1 MPNYREL
8 ELRTPELRFQTPVLG
23 GGVLSAGP
31 LSPVSVGSGTGTLES
46 RKRRRFLG
54 PANVL
59 PATALLWAR
68 FEGCNP

>member
-8 ELRTPELRFQTPVLG
+8 ELRIPELRFQTPVLG
-23 GGVLSAGP
+23 GCVLSAGP
-31 LSPVSVGSGTGTLES
+31 LSPVSVSLGTALWSPES
-46 RKRRRFLG
+46 IGRFLG

-59 PATALLWAR
+59 PATALLWAT

>member
-8 ELRTPELRFQTPVLG
+8 ELRTPELRFLTPVLG

-31 LSPVSVGSGTGTLES
+31 LSPVLVGSGTVFWSPES
-46 RKRRRFLG
+46 VGRFLG

-59 PATALLWAR
+59 PATALLWAT